1 MDYKELM
8 AAGEY
13 EKADKLWWEDEE
25 SVKKQ
30 SYYLSNLCGYSPNL
44 HKPYKA
50 YLDKLEAQKNGDIF
64 GVKKKSD
71 EEEYAIDNLDWLN
84 DL

>member
-1 MDYKELM
+1 MSKDYGYPSFELIC
-8 AAGEY
+8 
-13 EKADKLWWEDEE
+13 KASSEDEE

-50 YLDKLEAQKNGDIF
+50 YLEALDAQKNGDIL
-64 GVKKKSD
+64 GTKKKSD
-71 EEEYAIDNLDWLN
+71 EEYAIDDLGWLN
-84 DL
+84 NL